1 MKELAELASLKHL
14 AEENGVTA
22 ALGFLNARVPHRLTG
37 IYVLRES
44 LLYSAFVF
52 DKQQLLTPD
61 QMAVV
66 PLLDS
71 FCQFAMKD
79 GHFLVDDSSR
89 EPRLDGNPNQGV
101 VVSYHAVPIR
111 GNVQDLF
118 GTLCHF
124 DMVERQLP
132 DFELEVLRT
141 ASSILAPLVIRA
153 AARVGLAGSRS

>member
-1 MKELAELASLKHL
+1 MKELAELAPLKHM
-14 AEENGVTA
+14 AEVDGVTA
-22 ALGFLNARVPHRLTG
+22 ALAFLNARVPHRLTG
-37 IYVLRES
+37 VYVLREGH
-44 LLYSAFVF
+44 LHSAFVF
-52 DKQQLLTPD
+52 DKQKLLTPD

-79 GHFLVDDSSR
+79 GHFLVENSSR

-141 ASSILAPLVIRA
+141 ASSILAPFVIRA
-153 AARVGLAGSRS
+153 AAKAGLVNSGS